1 MSSNEDILRARSFYY
16 EFLAAPFFF
25 SEDDKRFKT
34 WRTQLA
40 ELAENPLNEAVAL
53 AFSELGAFDFA
64 TFAREQN
71 NVLFDYSYAN
81 VPLTASFYE
90 EGHDEGVARVRTIE
104 ILKKSPY
111 RRDADACKNS
121 EDYVGFIFYLM
132 ATFLRD
138 EIKSGAT
145 NEDVPLSEQLFV
157 NVINGFADEFCQM
170 LKEHEKSQFFR
181 SLAVVLENFIA
192 LERSVLAVQA
202 PHKDPNKRSA
212 AQISMEK
219 KPYKTKMTLPKS
231 AFEEF

>member
-25 SEDDKRFKT
+25 GEDDKRFKT

-53 AFSELGAFDFA
+53 AFSELDAFDFA

-81 VPLTASFYE
+81 VALTASFYE
-90 EGHDEGVARVRTIE
+90 EGRDEGVARVRTIE

-132 ATFLRD
+132 AALGFPALPLRKLSR
-138 EIKSGAT
+138 ICCQLACTLPLPAAFKSAWVLPQSAPRSSC
-145 NEDVPLSEQLFV
+145 DLSQV
-157 NVINGFADEFCQM
+157 
-170 LKEHEKSQFFR
+170 
-181 SLAVVLENFIA
+181 
-192 LERSVLAVQA
+192 RSVCVL
-202 PHKDPNKRSA
+202 PHAARLSA
-212 AQISMEK
+212 ATAATINNFM
-219 KPYKTKMTLPKS
+219 
-231 AFEEF
+231 A